1 MIARETLLFE
11 SCVKRFPAETS
22 ARITSFDLLVF
33 RYEDKSLDNSFANI
47 YEPVPCEAVRITC

>member
-22 ARITSFDLLVF
+22 ARITSSDLLVF
-33 RYEDKSLDNSFANI
+33 RDEDKSLDNSFANI
-47 YEPVPCEAVRITC
+47 YEPVACEAVRIMC